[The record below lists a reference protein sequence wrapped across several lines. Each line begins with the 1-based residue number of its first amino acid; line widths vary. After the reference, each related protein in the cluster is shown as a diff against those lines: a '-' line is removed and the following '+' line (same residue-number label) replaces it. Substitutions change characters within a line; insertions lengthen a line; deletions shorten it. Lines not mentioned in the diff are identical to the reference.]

1 MIANGLVD
9 EAVAVVAADHGIG
22 QVHVFDLGL
31 QLAPMMLADPATEDD
46 GDLVGFADCAISIKQ
61 PLPEA
66 VQCGPAMKDQIVA
79 ELDLREKQPMLTTC
93 LLAFFRIKEWRQ
105 PRQPLLAAGRQLP
118 RIERVGKCWSRSG
131 VAHVVK
137 ALPDCLKLMSSSCIR
152 FASQ

>member
-1 MIANGLVD
+1 M
-9 EAVAVVAADHGIG
+9 AADHGIG